1 MSGMHLLP
9 VYYSTTNTR
18 KHKQKKKSK
27 SLLEAER
34 KHNKFL
40 KKMGIDTRSSVGVEQ
55 RSSKPWVTGSSPVEC
70 TNDMGGCSSVHGRAD
85 ASQTSGQEFDSPHL
99 RQDQFYH
106 KSSAKPE
113 PNVYSGERKLIGI
126 ATMHKSNSVPIFED
140 NKELATEIAKMRRG

>member
-18 KHKQKKKSK
+18 KRKQKKKTASV
-27 SLLEAER
+27 LEAER
-34 KHNKFL
+34 QHAKFL
-40 KKMGIDTRSSVGVEQ
+40 KKMGIGSRSSDGVEQ
-55 RSSKPWVTGSSPVEC
+55 RSSKPWVTGSSPVES

>member
-18 KHKQKKKSK
+18 KRKKKKKSA
-27 SLLEAER
+27 SVLEAER
-34 KHNKFL
+34 QHAKFL
-40 KKMGIDTRSSVGVEQ
+40 KKMGIGTRSSVGVEQ

>member
-40 KKMGIDTRSSVGVEQ
+40 KKMGIGTRSSVGVEQ

-70 TNDMGGCSSVHGRAD
+70 TNNVGGCSSVHGRAD

-99 RQDQFYH
+99 HQDQFYH

-113 PNVYSGERKLIGI
+113 PNVYSGERRLIGI

-140 NKELATEIAKMRRG
+140 NKELATEIARMRR

>member
-40 KKMGIDTRSSVGVEQ
+40 KKMGIGTRSSVGVEQ

-70 TNDMGGCSSVHGRAD
+70 TNNVGGCSSVHGRAD

>member
-18 KHKQKKKSK
+18 KRKQKKKSK
-27 SLLEAER
+27 SVLEAER
-34 KHNKFL
+34 KHAKFL
-40 KKMGIDTRSSVGVEQ
+40 KKMGVGSRSSVG
-55 RSSKPWVTGSSPVEC
+55 
-70 TNDMGGCSSVHGRAD
+70 RAG
-85 ASQTSGQEFDSPHL
+85 ALQASGQEFDSPHL
-99 RQDQFYH
+99 HQDQFYH

-140 NKELATEIAKMRRG
+140 NKELAIEIARMRR

>member
-40 KKMGIDTRSSVGVEQ
+40 KKMGIGTRSSVGVEQ

-113 PNVYSGERKLIGI
+113 PNVYSGERRLIGI

-140 NKELATEIAKMRRG
+140 NKELATEIARMRR

>member
-40 KKMGIDTRSSVGVEQ
+40 KKMGIGTRSSVGVEQ

-113 PNVYSGERKLIGI
+113 PNVYNGERKLIGI